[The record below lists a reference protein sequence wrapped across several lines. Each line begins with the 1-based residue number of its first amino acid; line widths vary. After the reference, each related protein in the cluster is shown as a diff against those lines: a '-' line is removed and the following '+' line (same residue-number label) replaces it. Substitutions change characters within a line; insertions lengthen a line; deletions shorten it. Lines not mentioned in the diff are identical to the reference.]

1 MAATQHRSPED
12 KRPRR
17 PRRPRKASQPSSG
30 DLRSAG
36 DLVNQGGLAGA
47 VMTLVYIAIGLG
59 FWSLVGYG
67 VDRLLGTRWIVW
79 LGAGIGAFAGFYLVY
94 LHMRQRDE

>member
-1 MAATQHRSPED
+1 MAAKTHQSRD
-12 KRPRR
+12 GGRPRR
-17 PRRPRKASQPSSG
+17 ARKASQPTSG

-36 DLVNQGGLAGA
+36 ELVSQGGLAGA
-47 VMTLVYIAIGLG
+47 MMTLLYIAIGLA
-59 FWSLVGYG
+59 FWSLIGYG

-94 LHMRQRDE
+94 LHMRQRDD